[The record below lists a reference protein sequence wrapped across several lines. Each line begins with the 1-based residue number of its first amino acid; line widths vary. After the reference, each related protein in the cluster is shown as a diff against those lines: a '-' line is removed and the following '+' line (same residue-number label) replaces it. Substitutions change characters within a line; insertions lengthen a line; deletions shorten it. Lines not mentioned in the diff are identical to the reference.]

1 MKKVLF
7 MLAMLTC
14 IFASCSD
21 GDSEDPINPTPKP
34 EEVKAEITIDSSI
47 VSNGLSFEAK
57 AGENSISFTTNANWT
72 LTVAP
77 TTSGVIWCKASIIN
91 GTKGSATV
99 KFTVEENT
107 SYEDRSV
114 SVTIKTGTVSKT
126 FTITQKAADALL
138 VTTNKFEVA
147 QEGGK
152 IDVEVKANIDYQ
164 IEITETAK
172 SWISET
178 SSRTLNTYK
187 HSFTI
192 AANEEADKREGEIT
206 FKSGDKV
213 DTVKVYQVGGAVLLL
228 SRNECTISDAGGS
241 VSVDVKSNV
250 EYGVQMPDV
259 AWITDSS
266 HSHGRGMSSHTLE
279 YIVEPNENYD
289 NRSAE
294 IIFYDLNS
302 ELKDTLK
309 VVQTQKNA
317 IIISKKEFELNYK
330 EQSFEIE
337 LLANVEF
344 NVVVADSAKEWINH
358 IETRSLDSQKL
369 TFNVKENDTFKNRNG
384 NIYIW
389 NKESSLIDTI
399 KINQSTLRF
408 TLIDESELGQYYI
421 GGSMLL
427 TENGMYI
434 ATKTDSLNYTQ
445 VVVGDLTDEDKESC
459 IMAKFNDK
467 GQLSFIS
474 YKEDSYYL
482 YNYRNN
488 MVDMISNENGNFSKS
503 ELDITELLQNIN
515 GKGRTSNE
523 GVSQN
528 HYWEVSSWIFFF
540 WKNIGKK
547 GTKIALELLLD
558 RVPLLELVMG
568 EKAKDFKETFIE
580 GIDLILDYFVE
591 MENKENELKL
601 FLYDYMAK
609 SCKTHTLDPE
619 KISNF
624 TYRIG
629 MSIEGANTIPARFKE
644 NTMYGLLYC
653 KSNSFL
659 QGLNVYDNFNY
670 VIFGK
675 NPENGSLYAT
685 LPDLEPGYWY
695 YYRAFIIPYYE
706 TYNIKQQ
713 SEDKYVLS
721 SGSAIDSYIYYGELK
736 HFNIS
741 HGKITDIQEVEK
753 SYFNSDYMHF
763 PIKVYA
769 EHYFEDIPDNPLKEW
784 GVVVY
789 KDNEK
794 MSQHTIGGAS
804 INDPNVTQSDF
815 GRYKNIP
822 RKGSVKFP
830 VKINKDDMR
839 RIENTYTAV
848 TKNEWSLGVYCYI
861 SNTAGSSHLFYEER
875 WPLELTYD
883 QKPIASTG
891 TTNSTTTNSAFVEA
905 TYTNYSFWNGICG
918 IEYTSDDGNVQHVI
932 AICEENKPIEIPL
945 TDLQPNTTYSYR
957 AYIEVEGEKI
967 YGDERNFTTLS
978 PSSLILG
985 IENIKCTSA
994 DVICSFMNGIEGAE
1008 SQILITSKESDMELI
1023 FSAESDKS
1031 EQKIKITQLAP
1042 ATNYIA
1048 TSRIVY
1054 KGIPYYGEGN
1064 GGDDDGIPFRT
1075 LSPSGSII
1083 KIDDDIKA
1091 NSVTLKCQFK
1101 DLESGA
1107 KCAIVVVGPDNFQRI
1122 DVSSTEEKQT
1132 ITINNLTPNTNYVCF
1147 PIVELKHAYG
1157 EYYYE
1162 GDQRSFVTDYEPI
1175 PDLTGKWIWT
1185 QSCIGDNPYQLELK
1199 LDYSDKEYVCYRGSY
1214 GAVGIYVYVYAADRS
1229 CYVTLKDGSWSCNNG
1244 KMNESFTYASGDSH
1258 SWVGGI
1264 LNESWSLQKIE

>member
-114 SVTIKTGTVSKT
+114 SVTIKAGTVSKT

-358 IETRSLDSQKL
+358 IETRSLDPQKL

-568 EKAKDFKETFIE
+568 EKAKDFKEKFIE

-591 MENKENELKL
+591 RENKENELKL

-967 YGDERNFTTLS
+967 YGEENSFVTEEDD
-978 PSSLILG
+978 SLI
-985 IENIKCTSA
+985 
-994 DVICSFMNGIEGAE
+994 E
-1008 SQILITSKESDMELI
+1008 SIQTISTYPYKTHVSDSIFDSKINFKLELI
-1023 FSAESDKS
+1023 GKTLKEKKHYLYYVVDDDTIKLDSKYTIKGNDNFVINADLHLSDKELDIDIS
-1031 EQKIKITQLAP
+1031 
-1042 ATNYIA
+1042 NYIA
-1048 TSRIVY
+1048 QKTIKIGLYYISNYTVVYTQSRNHTLLYDEKPKLEIKNLSDVVVE
-1054 KGIPYYGEGN
+1054 KKELYYAAPTTRTYFSYRTYYNFDYVISGSFWISRMRALEGYCTN
-1064 GGDDDGIPFRT
+1064 GSFDGINRVMYWT
-1075 LSPSGSII
+1075 HQGDSYYIVKDMKSTYTMHC
-1083 KIDDDIKA
+1083 DYNDRKA
-1091 NSVTLKCQFK
+1091 NDYWDGIGDLGLKHS
-1101 DLESGA
+1101 DY
-1107 KCAIVVVGPDNFQRI
+1107 IYI
-1122 DVSSTEEKQT
+1122 
-1132 ITINNLTPNTNYVCF
+1132 ITIDGKEKDKTEFRWN
-1147 PIVELKHAYG
+1147 
-1157 EYYYE
+1157 
-1162 GDQRSFVTDYEPI
+1162 D
-1175 PDLTGKWIWT
+1175 DL
-1185 QSCIGDNPYQLELK
+1185 DNPTV
-1199 LDYSDKEYVCYRGSY
+1199 S
-1214 GAVGIYVYVYAADRS
+1214 
-1229 CYVTLKDGSWSCNNG
+1229 
-1244 KMNESFTYASGDSH
+1244 M
-1258 SWVGGI
+1258 
-1264 LNESWSLQKIE
+1264 